1 MRLGLRFAAG
11 GAAAL
16 LLLCVAAPAAF
27 SYLGQVPNQITVTGP
42 AGTLHCNTD
51 LTLTATVLDAT
62 GAPVDGQTVT
72 WAFTAGQV
80 TGDQIVTASTTT
92 NAAGVTTTIVRL
104 ACTVGNRTVTATD
117 APASGSLVLGIVA
130 AGLPLTS
137 TDPSSTPMWAYGL
150 AALGVLVAC
159 FMVGRRVLQSR

>member
-51 LTLTATVLDAT
+51 L
-62 GAPVDGQTVT
+62 
-72 WAFTAGQV
+72 AFTAGQV
-80 TGDQIVTASTTT
+80 TGDQIVTASTTP